1 MEESLVSF
9 CEEQTKGRDSS
20 HGVDHMKK
28 VYHNAKII
36 MANENLSEESKNM
49 IMAVALFH
57 DISDHKYYHGDELT
71 AVKERMKECL
81 LKFFDETKV
90 TTILFII
97 ENVSFSK
104 EKNKQIHWEEFDK
117 NTHFIRNIVSDY
129 DKLEA
134 I

>member
-1 MEESLVSF
+1 M
-9 CEEQTKGRDSS
+9 
-20 HGVDHMKK
+20 
-28 VYHNAKII
+28 
-36 MANENLSEESKNM
+36 
-49 IMAVALFH
+49 
-57 DISDHKYYHGDELT
+57 
-71 AVKERMKECL
+71 KERMKECL